1 MKKKRSPLRV
11 LMAFPEVAPF
21 AKTGGL
27 ADVGGALP
35 RALSNLGC
43 QVRIVMPFYN
53 RFVEEFAEANPV
65 VENVPVEVGSQ
76 VIDTDIY
83 RAQLNDTIE
92 VYFIRRD
99 EFFDRTYLYGTPK
112 GDYFDNFQR
121 FTYFCKAALSL
132 CPAVQFLPDI
142 VHCHDWQSGL
152 IPAYLKHVV
161 AAEDHLAGTA
171 SMFTIHNIAYQGQ
184 FAAKLFPQTGLPDRF
199 FSLDGM
205 EFWGG
210 INFMKAA
217 IVSADVITTVSPRY
231 SEEIQT
237 REYGHKLEG
246 VLQMHHRK
254 LHGIIN
260 GANYEEWNPEN
271 DPYIAANYSKE
282 NLEGKQMCKLDLLR
296 TVKLPE
302 RLMNRP
308 LLGVVSRLADQK
320 GFDLLAAVM
329 DKFMARDLGLVILGV
344 GEDKYHTM
352 LTALAQRYPEKI
364 AVRLE
369 FDERLAHKIEAGAD
383 MFLMPSRYEPCG
395 LNQIYSLRYGTVPI
409 VRATGGLYD
418 TITPFNPTKGRGVG
432 FRFTNYKPGSF
443 WDATKT
449 ALDLFSQPET
459 WRHIMKNGMAMDFSW
474 QSSAEQY
481 LKLYEKAVA
490 EKSTG
495 SGKQAA
501 VSRQLATG
509 SRQKAEDKGQKAED
523 SK

>member
-1 MKKKRSPLRV
+1 
-11 LMAFPEVAPF
+11 MAISEVAPF

-35 RALSNLGC
+35 LALSKLGC

-53 RFVEEFAEANPV
+53 RFVEELAAADPV
-65 VENVPVEVGSQ
+65 VENMPVELGSQ
-76 VIDTDIY
+76 VIDTDVY
-83 RAQLNDTIE
+83 RGQLNDTIE

-132 CPAVQFLPDI
+132 CRAVQFQPDI

-152 IPAYLKHVV
+152 IPAYLKHLV
-161 AAEDHLAGTA
+161 AAEDHLAATV

-184 FAAKLFPQTGLPDRF
+184 FAAKLFPQTGLPGRF
-199 FSLDGM
+199 FSVDGM

-217 IVSADVITTVSPRY
+217 IVCADIITTVSPRY

-237 REYGHKLEG
+237 KEYGQKLEG
-246 VLQMHHRK
+246 VLQMHHHK

-260 GANYEEWNPEN
+260 GANYEEWNPES
-271 DPYIAANYSKE
+271 DPYIAANYSRE
-282 NLEGKQMCKLDLLR
+282 NLEGKYMCKLDLLR

-308 LLGVVSRLADQK
+308 LLGVISRLADQK

-329 DKFMARDLGLVILGV
+329 DKFMAHDLGLVILGI

-352 LTALAQRYPEKI
+352 LAAFAERYPEKI

-395 LNQIYSLRYGTVPI
+395 LNQMYSLRYGTVPI

-418 TITPFNPTKGRGVG
+418 TITPFNPTKGKGVG
-432 FRFTNYKPGSF
+432 FRFTSYEPESF
-443 WDATKT
+443 WHATKA
-449 ALDLFSQPET
+449 ALDLFPQTET
-459 WRHIMKNGMAMDFSW
+459 WRQIMKNGMAMDFSW
-474 QSSAEQY
+474 LSSAQQY
-481 LKLYEKAVA
+481 LKLYEKTVA
-490 EKSTG
+490 KKKRAGG
-495 SGKQAA
+495 SKQQAGGSKPQADDTRQRGKA
-501 VSRQLATG
+501 
-509 SRQKAEDKGQKAED
+509 
-523 SK
+523 